1 MSNDTAAAL
10 RRLAELVEKDPSIT
24 AMVEVETIG
33 RMVKTS
39 VVLWSVAP
47 GAVVEPPK
55 PEVRWCQARRLT
67 ATGRAACGAGR
78 SDRELEGW
86 IAPLR
91 RVQVRDLQRLEI
103 AEVFVERPDQR
114 IDFACERGDQP
125 VRQAESV
132 AFVGRGRH
140 PAFDE
145 RPGVGRRPQE
155 RQRRDRERAPARPAA
170 RM

>member
-55 PEVRWCQARRLT
+55 PEVRWCQARRMT
-67 ATGRAACGAGR
+67 ATGSAACGALLATDGTCGK
-78 SDRELEGW
+78 SSYH
-86 IAPLR
+86 IT
-91 RVQVRDLQRLEI
+91 
-103 AEVFVERPDQR
+103 RPVWR
-114 IDFACERGDQP
+114 
-125 VRQAESV
+125 
-132 AFVGRGRH
+132 
-140 PAFDE
+140 
-145 RPGVGRRPQE
+145 
-155 RQRRDRERAPARPAA
+155 
-170 RM
+170 